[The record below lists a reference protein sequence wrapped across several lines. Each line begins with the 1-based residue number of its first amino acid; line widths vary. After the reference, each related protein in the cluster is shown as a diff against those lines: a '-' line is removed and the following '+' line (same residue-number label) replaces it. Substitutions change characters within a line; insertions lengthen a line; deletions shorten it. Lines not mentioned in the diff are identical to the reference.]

1 MCVPSP
7 HAGSFHQEGTLK
19 ARTLPERKRNKMQ
32 STLST
37 GLLERRWLILTISLI
52 ALSTVL
58 FVTGVVIE
66 RGGTVSTP
74 TTSHQHARSPA
85 ATSPDPDG
93 GHNET
98 PSNSSSQGPARPEQG
113 KVVAETVFGLDL
125 ENPWVV
131 GAYVVVWLLLVIA
144 LVRLGRIAWGGLLL
158 VAVGAGAL
166 DVGEVVRQFAVL
178 VTLAHVTLAVLALL
192 VLVRSMRGR
201 RLSLS

>member
-1 MCVPSP
+1 
-7 HAGSFHQEGTLK
+7 
-19 ARTLPERKRNKMQ
+19 MQ

-166 DVGEVVRQFAVL
+166 DVGEVVRQFAEAHPVVATFAVL